1 MNNDLVEMEKQ
12 ILSNLKPL
20 VNHQLQ
26 LNNYLDALIEQHH
39 KAIEQTEDTVVVYR
53 TQGAIAALR
62 RLKYLRDEVNKKDG

>member
-1 MNNDLVEMEKQ
+1 MEKQ